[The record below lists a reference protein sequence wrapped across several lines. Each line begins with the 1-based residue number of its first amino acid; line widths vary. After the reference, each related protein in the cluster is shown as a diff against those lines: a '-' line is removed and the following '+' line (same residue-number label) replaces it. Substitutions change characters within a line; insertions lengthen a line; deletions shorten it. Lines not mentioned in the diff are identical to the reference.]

1 MDNTKEVTGKIR
13 EIRGIDGFRNRGA
26 VIQIRDG
33 IRLIEQTMPTEF
45 LPDTAEEGKEVIISI
60 TV

>member
-1 MDNTKEVTGKIR
+1 LDNTKEVTGKIR
-13 EIRGIDGFRNRGA
+13 EIRGIGGFRNRVA

-45 LPDTAEEGKEVIISI
+45 LPDTAEEGKEIRLTI